1 MTEGRYRARRR
12 FSHRAMSA
20 DEVELHLEEVFETDI
35 SSRHSVAPALAI
47 ASLEGVQQ
55 DFVLHWIKVVAR
67 TSLEL
72 AFQFAERVDR
82 AFELMDTEGVE
93 EWLVQAVDA
102 YDRKGLAV
110 AFRALAE
117 VEQFA
122 ADRAA
127 RYTGVALADIAGVME
142 RFVTGLSGRVL
153 KLDES
158 ERPFTDTETLY
169 LPPLLNLL
177 PARERNFQ
185 LYKAM
190 AVHQWAQIRFGTWRL
205 PLAESLAAY
214 PDPDR
219 ALRLFHRLEAVRLD
233 ARVRHELPGVARE
246 MDALEAAL
254 GGGPLPGAWAGA
266 AAALAAP
273 GAGAADV
280 LDWVRRLWEQPVLP
294 ETLCYQG
301 ELRPERAAAVMA
313 ARIEREE
320 RQLTTALVRLRQ
332 ELEERTR
339 DARGDEGEAGRRP
352 MKLELRQ
359 RPDPARPGGMRV
371 ELYLEDKPVA
381 PPEEVQNLIN
391 SILLDLGEIP
401 DEYLHAAGEG
411 EYRVDEER
419 EAQRRAR
426 SGMAGNEGMLFYDEW
441 DMERGHYRK
450 GWCQLRELTVEQGP
464 EAFFPAAQAK
474 YRGLVK
480 SIRRTFEVLR
490 GENKL
495 LKRQPEGDDV
505 DIDAVVD
512 AYADAR
518 AGQESPVGLYTR
530 MHRLERDIAV
540 MFMVDM
546 SGSTKGWVNDAER
559 EALVLLCEALE
570 SLGDRYAIYGFSGM
584 TRNRCEVFRVKRF
597 DEAYDETVHRRIA
610 GIAPKDY
617 TRMGTAIRHLSGLL
631 ARVDARI
638 RVLVTLSDG
647 KPEDLDG
654 YRGEYGIEDTRQALM
669 EARRDGIHA
678 YCVTLDTEAAD
689 YLKHMYGPAGYTVI
703 DDVTK
708 LPLRISDIYRKLTS

>member
-1 MTEGRYRARRR
+1 MMEERYRARRR

-127 RYTGVALADIAGVME
+127 RYTGVALADIAGVLE
-142 RFVTGLSGRVL
+142 RFITGLSGRVL

-158 ERPFTDTETLY
+158 EIPFTDTETLY

-177 PARERNFQ
+177 PAREQNFQ

-205 PLAESLAAY
+205 SLAESLAAF

-266 AAALAAP
+266 AAALAEP
-273 GAGAADV
+273 GARATDV
-280 LDWVRRLWEQPVLP
+280 LDWAHRLWEQPALP

-332 ELEERTR
+332 ELEERTQ
-339 DARGDEGEAGRRP
+339 DARGDAQETERRP
-352 MKLELRQ
+352 MKLDLRQ
-359 RPDPARPGGMRV
+359 QPDPARPGGMRV

-419 EAQRRAR
+419 EAQRCAR
-426 SGMAGNEGMLFYDEW
+426 STMAGNEGMLFYDEW
-441 DMERGHYRK
+441 DVERGHYRK
-450 GWCQLRELTVEQGP
+450 GWCQLRELTVEEGP
-464 EAFFPAAQAK
+464 DAFFPAAQAR

-546 SGSTKGWVNDAER
+546 SGSTKG
-559 EALVLLCEALE
+559 
-570 SLGDRYAIYGFSGM
+570 YAICGFSGM